1 MLFQP
6 ARAACSGERERG
18 QPNSPLLV
26 MLNIFHATAALRVF
40 GAGKLDREYVASS
53 NRVDLMKKSNA
64 FALAAAITL
73 AATAFHARA
82 ADKLKVGFVYVGPVG
97 DLGWTYQHDVG
108 RKNLLAALGD
118 KVETTYLEN
127 VPESADAER
136 ALERLAQSGRK
147 LIFGTSFGYM
157 EQTLAVAGKYPKV
170 DFEHATGYKRAA
182 NVGTYDARFYEADY
196 IQGVIGAKMSKSG
209 VLGWVVPFPIPLV
222 IAGINAS
229 FLGAQSVNP
238 NIKFKIVWVNTWFDP
253 PKEADAAKVLADQG
267 ADVLM
272 SYTDSPATMQ
282 IAEQRGIHA
291 FGRSS
296 DMTKFGPHA
305 QLSAAV
311 DNWGPYY
318 IKRTQDELDG
328 KWKSDDTW
336 SGLDSSVIVMAPYTN
351 MPDDVKKVASETEAA
366 IKAGTLHPFKCPVID
381 QDGTTME
388 CKDGSHLD
396 AGQIRGMSHYVKG
409 IDDKIPGK

>member
-1 MLFQP
+1 
-6 ARAACSGERERG
+6 
-18 QPNSPLLV
+18 
-26 MLNIFHATAALRVF
+26 
-40 GAGKLDREYVASS
+40 
-53 NRVDLMKKSNA
+53 MKKSNIL
-64 FALAAAITL
+64 ALAAVITI

-127 VPESADAER
+127 VPESADAGR
-136 ALERLAQSGRK
+136 ALERLAQSGHK

-157 EQTLAVAGKYPKV
+157 EQTLAVAAKYPKV

-196 IQGVIGAKMSKSG
+196 IQGVIGAKISKSG

-272 SYTDSPATMQ
+272 SYTDSPAAMQ

-318 IKRTQDELDG
+318 IKRVQDELDG

-336 SGLDSSVIVMAPYTN
+336 SGLYSNVIVMAPYTN
-351 MPDDVKKVASETEAA
+351 MPDDVKKAASETEAA

-396 AGQIRGMSHYVKG
+396 AGQIRGMNHYVKG

>member
-1 MLFQP
+1 MFFHP
-6 ARAACSGERERG
+6 ARVGCFDARNDG
-18 QPNSPLLV
+18 QPNSLLLV
-26 MLNIFHATAALRVF
+26 ILNIFHATA
-40 GAGKLDREYVASS
+40 GAGKLDREYVAPY
-53 NRVDLMKKSNA
+53 NRVNLMKKSNI
-64 FALAAAITL
+64 FALAAVITI

-136 ALERLAQSGRK
+136 ALERLAQSGHR

-157 EQTLAVAGKYPKV
+157 EQTLAVAAKYPKV

-196 IQGVIGAKMSKSG
+196 IQGVIGAKISKSG

-222 IAGINAS
+222 VAGINAS

-272 SYTDSPATMQ
+272 SYTDSPAAMQ

-318 IKRTQDELDG
+318 IKRVQDELDG

-336 SGLDSSVIVMAPYTN
+336 SGLDSNVIVMAPYTN
-351 MPDDVKKVASETEAA
+351 MPDDVKKAASETEAA

-396 AGQIRGMSHYVKG
+396 AGQIRGMNHYVKG